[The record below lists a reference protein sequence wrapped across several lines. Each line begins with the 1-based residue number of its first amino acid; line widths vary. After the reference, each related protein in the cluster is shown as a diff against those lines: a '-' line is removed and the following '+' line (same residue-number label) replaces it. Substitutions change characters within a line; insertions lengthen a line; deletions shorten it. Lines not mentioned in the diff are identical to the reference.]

1 VLRRKLFFVVQRI
14 NRAHTVSVPNPPANP
29 ADTPFS
35 DYEARKAVAQS
46 LLDSCRAERYVYLC
60 FSALAGAGVLVSL
73 GVIFV
78 EHTFTLA
85 EVGMLSSSGGAIAF
99 TANRILKIQHDV
111 FRVVFGMNL

>member
-1 VLRRKLFFVVQRI
+1 
-14 NRAHTVSVPNPPANP
+14 VPTPPKKA
-29 ADTPFS
+29 ADTPFT

-46 LLDSCRAERYVYLC
+46 LLDSCKAERYVYLG
-60 FSALAGAGVLVSL
+60 FSGLAGVGVLAAL

-78 EHTFTLA
+78 QHTFTLA

-111 FRVVFGMNL
+111 FRVVFGINL